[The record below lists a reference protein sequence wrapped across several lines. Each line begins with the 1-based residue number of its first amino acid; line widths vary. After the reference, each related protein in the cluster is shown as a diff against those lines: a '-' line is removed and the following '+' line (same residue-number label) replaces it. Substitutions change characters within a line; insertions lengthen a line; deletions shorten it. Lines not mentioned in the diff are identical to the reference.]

1 MARLK
6 NNGKMGL
13 IGYLKSLAETNSGQS
28 SKAFAVLAS
37 TLISF
42 LMGLTLCFAIGY
54 DVYTDGVIDSD
65 MQDMGILMLCMG
77 GFVGGSSVSKILVLL
92 YFYPFNFIGRYNS
105 TSNFFQKYRYF
116 YHSCFYLRLYI
127 SSLASSAKPLGIKP
141 RQSK

>member
-77 GFVGGSSVSKILVLL
+77 GFVGGSSVSKI
-92 YFYPFNFIGRYNS
+92 FGDQAEGKSERMRM
-105 TSNFFQKYRYF
+105 KRK
-116 YHSCFYLRLYI
+116 R
-127 SSLASSAKPLGIKP
+127 KPTEHFEPNENMEFEDDMPIP
-141 RQSK
+141 DEDEINEED